1 MAFYHN
7 RYKMFEKFK
16 KTEDSQQSADMLEQ
30 EKPTVEAER
39 IAEQSG
45 SGSEIGIADLMSKR
59 AKLEEAI
66 DYVGLMIKNLKDKRT
81 RLVKEIEDESVDIQ
95 NLKEKLTKVSDYIEE
110 EGRGIRDLS
119 NKRAQVEKQADEVG
133 ALISNLRSKLA
144 SIDSVVEGEE
154 NKVKSIKES
163 RQKI

>member
-1 MAFYHN
+1 
-7 RYKMFEKFK
+7 MFEKFK
-16 KTEDSQQSADMLEQ
+16 KTEEFQQDTGMLEQ
-30 EKPTVEAER
+30 EKPRVEAER
-39 IAEQSG
+39 IAEQTP
-45 SGSEIGIADLMSKR
+45 SGSEIGIADLMNKR

-95 NLKEKLTKVSDYIEE
+95 NLKEKLVKVGEYIEE

-133 ALISNLRSKLA
+133 ALIGNLRSKLA

-163 RQKI
+163 RQKL